1 VEGVAKVAER
11 DDLSRGLWAVVRA
24 MWSEIGPAGKAVLV
38 ALAMSAV
45 VALVLGVA
53 IPRQVERHLIDA
65 EIRKLSRIVGD
76 MADAGIIPT
85 DPSQADELNAL
96 DEAVRL
102 NLLGSDTVRVK
113 VWLADGT
120 ILYSDEPAL
129 VGAKYPLSE
138 ERIDAFNGV
147 NSVDIPNLSLL
158 ENEFER
164 GFPPLRELY
173 VPVEG
178 DSGSIEAVFE
188 VYHLAEPIETTVG
201 NIQQLVWASISVGIG
216 SLAIFTASLI
226 LVYGRAIANRRRLA
240 EKLFGELVRSQ
251 AEERTRIIG
260 SLHDDI
266 GQTLYRIHYGIE
278 DLRSRVD
285 ADNPV
290 AAELAHIGELVN
302 EVDGSLRAELRSLQ
316 YGTGEELALGSALDE
331 LAEVTEME
339 TNLSVSVHVE
349 TDCELSPPTRIA
361 LYRAARE
368 AMTNVRKHSLAT
380 RVEVRVQRQGDQ
392 VRLQVLDDGVGIIDD
407 EGLGLTTTRERLEAI
422 GGGLKVKPD
431 RRGGTRFSAWVP
443 ASECEVET

>member
-1 VEGVAKVAER
+1 MAER

-76 MADAGIIPT
+76 MADAGVIPT
-85 DPSQADELNAL
+85 GPAQADELNAL

-138 ERIDAFNGV
+138 ERIDAFNGI
-147 NSVDIPNLSLL
+147 NSVDIPNLSLR

-173 VPVEG
+173 VPVAD

-201 NIQQLVWASISVGIG
+201 NIQQLVWASITVGIG

-290 AAELAHIGELVN
+290 AGELAHIGELVN

-380 RVEVRVQRQGDQ
+380 TVEVRVQRQGDQ